1 MRIGNLHSRLRAL
14 EKRRPD
20 PTQPSKAFLPAW
32 LLADFK
38 EQGYRFDDAGRPVF
52 RNSQPVMEVSPC
64 E

>member
-1 MRIGNLHSRLRAL
+1 MRTGNLHFRLRAL

-20 PTQPSKAFLPAW
+20 PSKPRKAFLPAW

-38 EQGYRFDDAGRPVF
+38 EQGLRIDASGRPVF
-52 RNSQPVMEVSPC
+52 KDSQPVMEAAPC